1 MRLFWSRSRRI
12 ALLTF
17 RRAQSWGKEIG
28 ERNSQG
34 MRDELNLVVA
44 YAAPSGF
51 EHRKGDPGETQPRDL
66 AARSDLILGKICPLP
81 ECPNLGTADVERA

>member
-1 MRLFWSRSRRI
+1 MHLKLSTHPI
-12 ALLTF
+12 AF
-17 RRAQSWGKEIG
+17 GQFGG
-28 ERNSQG
+28 EWARGGPETLKMSLEG

-81 ECPNLGTADVERA
+81 ECPNLGTDDVERA